1 MVKAFMQKPRKSL
14 WAQADFKRH
23 YGGSET
29 RVREGK
35 LHQRGSMLVDDAH
48 VFDEPVMRLNG
59 SHQPLVRAQS
69 AGLAS
74 SVSLS
79 RTPSM
84 GGFSAG
90 ARIAQQSTAA
100 SLVEQRAMADVVL
113 YRNST
118 GRHSASIQ
126 NLLAASRDDEDESFT
141 VTEHT
146 PHLLGYYASHG
157 PEISWTAR
165 ERLRSS
171 LERDAPADVLDD
183 IRALARQPGQ
193 TGISAFKLYCDAE
206 RRQSRSNRQI
216 SFSLPTSLP
225 AWHPPGMR
233 TP

>member
-1 MVKAFMQKPRKSL
+1 
-14 WAQADFKRH
+14 
-23 YGGSET
+23 
-29 RVREGK
+29 
-35 LHQRGSMLVDDAH
+35 MLVDDAH

-59 SHQPLVRAQS
+59 SQPPLARAQS

-79 RTPSM
+79 RTPM

-90 ARIAQQSTAA
+90 ARIAQQSATA

-113 YRNST
+113 HRNST

-126 NLLAASRDDEDESFT
+126 NLIAASRDDEDESFT

-146 PHLLGYYASHG
+146 SHLLGHYASQG

-206 RRQSRSNRQI
+206 RAQSRSNRQI